1 MQYLDL
7 PIEDKEKDKL
17 NFSPFAQ
24 KVAKGIKNYK
34 QNETFIISIEGK
46 WGSGKTSLM
55 NLIENEIKDDVEIMH
70 FNPWLLTDIRQVS
83 KNSVYS
89 SSIKP
94 SLTYK

>member
-34 QNETFIISIEGK
+34 WKIFNIIDY
-46 WGSGKTSLM
+46 
-55 NLIENEIKDDVEIMH
+55 IKVI
-70 FNPWLLTDIRQVS
+70 
-83 KNSVYS
+83 
-89 SSIKP
+89 
-94 SLTYK
+94 TYL